1 MSYSATVTINDTA
14 TPEVKA
20 RIASFGRPLNSV
32 MGRAVVN
39 LWQRNFLKWNQDN
52 PNKLGGT
59 RTNLGAQFAKATQ
72 FQILAD
78 GFVVTTNHVAARQ
91 RLEGGTIKPVTAKM
105 LAIPATPEAYG
116 KRPREFNNLR
126 FAILGGFAALVEAAA
141 TKIASTKKGFKAVAS
156 ALGNKV
162 FYWLARSVDQKAD
175 PTVLPTE
182 AAMIDAA
189 LEAAKSTMDRVSA
202 RGGSLA

>member
-59 RTNLGAQFAKATQ
+59 RTNLGAQFARATQ
-72 FQILAD
+72 FQSAGGRVCGD
-78 GFVVTTNHVAARQ
+78 DESRGCSAAP
-91 RLEGGTIKPVTAKM
+91 GG
-105 LAIPATPEAYG
+105 
-116 KRPREFNNLR
+116 RNN
-126 FAILGGFAALVEAAA
+126 
-141 TKIASTKKGFKAVAS
+141 
-156 ALGNKV
+156 
-162 FYWLARSVDQKAD
+162 
-175 PTVLPTE
+175 
-182 AAMIDAA
+182 
-189 LEAAKSTMDRVSA
+189 
-202 RGGSLA
+202 